1 MLRCILYPGANLF
14 VTTGGKEQAASITIA
29 KIEEICRL
37 IPGLNNEINWEKGKS
52 TKSKD
57 SVKYLFKNGS
67 SIDILAARESSRGQ
81 RRVGG
86 LMEECVLIDQTALN
100 EIIIPTTNVN
110 RLLPDGT
117 RDPKETVN
125 KSQIYITTAG
135 WKNSFAYSKLIELLI
150 QSIIEPDEV
159 MIIGGTYETPV
170 IEGLLDEDFVD
181 TLKLQGTYAED
192 SFAREYMSRWG
203 GDVENAFYSAEKFD
217 KQRVLNQAEKEWS
230 GRNAKSAYYI
240 IGVDVGRF
248 GCTTEACV
256 FKCTPQ
262 MQGSDLKSL
271 VNIYTYDAEHF
282 ELQAI
287 HLKKLYYQYKAR
299 TLAIDGNG
307 LGAGL
312 VDFMVISQ
320 VDPDTGDILPPFG
333 VENDE
338 EGKYKKM
345 RTADT
350 VQDAMYIIKANAPIN
365 TEAYSYA
372 QTQMSSGKV
381 KFLIDEQQ
389 AKVKLM
395 STKVGQNMGL
405 DDRNAY
411 LRPYIM
417 TSILRDQL
425 LNLVQENDG
434 TNIILKQSSRS
445 IKKDKFSA
453 FLYGLYYVKLQEDI
467 KKRRK
472 GRNINDFLF
481 FT

>member
-1 MLRCILYPGANLF
+1 M
-14 VTTGGKEQAASITIA
+14 
-29 KIEEICRL
+29 
-37 IPGLNNEINWEKGKS
+37 NNEINWEKGKS

-150 QSIIEPDEV
+150 QSIIEPNEV

-230 GRNAKSAYYI
+230 GRNAKAAYYI

-262 MQGSDLKSL
+262 VQGSDLKSL

-287 HLKKLYYQYKAR
+287 HLKKLY
-299 TLAIDGNG
+299 
-307 LGAGL
+307 
-312 VDFMVISQ
+312 
-320 VDPDTGDILPPFG
+320 
-333 VENDE
+333 
-338 EGKYKKM
+338 
-345 RTADT
+345 
-350 VQDAMYIIKANAPIN
+350 
-365 TEAYSYA
+365 
-372 QTQMSSGKV
+372 
-381 KFLIDEQQ
+381 
-389 AKVKLM
+389 
-395 STKVGQNMGL
+395 
-405 DDRNAY
+405 
-411 LRPYIM
+411 
-417 TSILRDQL
+417 
-425 LNLVQENDG
+425 
-434 TNIILKQSSRS
+434 
-445 IKKDKFSA
+445 
-453 FLYGLYYVKLQEDI
+453 
-467 KKRRK
+467 
-472 GRNINDFLF
+472 
-481 FT
+481 